1 MCVCEW
7 GVFFLLANF
16 FFDQL
21 VYCDKNIREQQRTAC
36 ESSLL
41 RAAWYKK
48 WKGKS
53 DLCVMFQ
60 ILFLNYFF
68 LSHFDQDYC
77 SSRVSVCVFFLSVG
91 RVDTLVF
98 FKALRNCLD
107 KHAQYLHTT
116 LCKTLLCWS
125 CFDALS
131 GFSYFTATPARGRRV
146 ISTHSFSLTWKN
158 SWHFSTDA
166 DESVRESDRSNY
178 HNATKLYVHFECAR
192 RWRNWK
198 RNHKVVTRST
208 TVRPWSI
215 LTDTSGGKQYEIH
228 TGHMLGEFLN

>member
-1 MCVCEW
+1 MIKISGNNKGPPVSQVVFVQPDIKSERANLICVLCFKSCFWIIFFYHILTKTTVVPVCLCVC
-7 GVFFLLANF
+7 
-16 FFDQL
+16 
-21 VYCDKNIREQQRTAC
+21 
-36 ESSLL
+36 
-41 RAAWYKK
+41 
-48 WKGKS
+48 
-53 DLCVMFQ
+53 
-60 ILFLNYFF
+60 
-68 LSHFDQDYC
+68 
-77 SSRVSVCVFFLSVG
+77 FFLSVG

-166 DESVRESDRSNY
+166 DESVRESDKSNY

>member
-1 MCVCEW
+1 MCYVSNLVSE
-7 GVFFLLANF
+7 LL
-16 FFDQL
+16 
-21 VYCDKNIREQQRTAC
+21 
-36 ESSLL
+36 
-41 RAAWYKK
+41 
-48 WKGKS
+48 
-53 DLCVMFQ
+53 
-60 ILFLNYFF
+60 FF

-77 SSRVSVCVFFLSVG
+77 SSRVCVWFFLSVG

-158 SWHFSTDA
+158 SRHFSTDV
-166 DESVRESDRSNY
+166 DESVWESDRSNY

-192 RWRNWK
+192 RWRSWK
-198 RNHKVVTRST
+198 HNHKVVTRST

-215 LTDTSGGKQYEIH
+215 LTNTSGGKKYEIH